1 MFQPKAD
8 QPRAEKIKEWGNMLK
23 NNFYGRDILSIADFN
38 HKDISVLFQ
47 KAAEMQKLVE
57 KHGGDGRLRGKIM
70 TALFYEPSSRTFGS
84 FVSAMQR
91 LGGGIIP
98 LQGVTY
104 SSVSKGET
112 LPDTVRTFESFSDII
127 VIRHPEKG
135 SAKIAAEYSLKPI
148 INAGDGIGE
157 HPTQAFLDAFTI
169 FHHFPNTSKL
179 TIGMVGDLTNGR
191 TVHSLSQ
198 LLVLL
203 GIKNFIFVSP
213 KELCMPAEI
222 VKKLKNK
229 GSKIEETES
238 LGDNISHMDVIYDT
252 RVQKERFTD
261 EKKYEEL
268 KFAYIINKKMMKKA
282 KKSTVLMHP
291 LPRVGEIATE
301 LDSDPRALYLREQMR
316 NGMYIRM
323 ALLDLILNRD

>member
-1 MFQPKAD
+1 
-8 QPRAEKIKEWGNMLK
+8 MLKK
-23 NNFYGRDILSIADFN
+23 NNFYGKDVISIADFGRD
-38 HKDISVLFQ
+38 DILFLFQ
-47 KAAEMQKLVE
+47 KATQMQKLVE
-57 KHGGDGRLRGKIM
+57 KNGGDDRLRGKIM

-84 FVSAMQR
+84 FVASMQR

-112 LPDTVRTFESFSDII
+112 LPDTVRTFESFSYVI

-135 SAKIAAEYSLKPI
+135 AARIAADFCNKPV

-169 FHHFPNTSKL
+169 FHHFSNITSL
-179 TIGMVGDLTNGR
+179 TIGMIGDLLNGR

-198 LLVLL
+198 LLLLL
-203 GIKNFIFVSP
+203 GVKNFVLVSP
-213 KELCMPAEI
+213 KQLSMPAEI
-222 VKKLKNK
+222 VTKIKKHGGNVQELQ
-229 GSKIEETES
+229 S
-238 LGDNISHMDVIYDT
+238 LIDNISNMDIIYDT

-261 EKKYEEL
+261 EREYEKL
-268 KFAYIINKKMMKKA
+268 KFAYIINKKVMAKA
-282 KKSTVLMHP
+282 KKSAVLMHP
-291 LPRVGEIATE
+291 LPRVGEIAIE
-301 LDSDPRALYLREQMR
+301 VDSDPRALYLREQMR

-323 ALLDLILNRD
+323 ALLDLILNK

>member
-1 MFQPKAD
+1 M
-8 QPRAEKIKEWGNMLK
+8 K
-23 NNFYGRDILSIADFN
+23 NNFYLRDIITIADFSRD
-38 HKDISVLFQ
+38 DILLLFQ
-47 KAAEMQKLVE
+47 KAMQMHKLVDIS
-57 KHGGDGRLRGKIM
+57 GGDERLRGKIM

-84 FVSAMQR
+84 FITSMQR

-112 LPDTVRTFESFSDII
+112 LPDTVRTFESFSDVI

-135 SAKIAAEYSLKPI
+135 AAKIAAEFCNKPV
-148 INAGDGIGE
+148 INAGDGTGE

-169 FHHFPNTSKL
+169 FHHFPEILNL
-179 TIGMVGDLTNGR
+179 TVGMVGDLSNGR

-198 LLVLL
+198 LLLLL

-213 KELCMPAEI
+213 KELRMPIEI
-222 VKKLKNK
+222 VEKIKNLGGK
-229 GSKIEETES
+229 VQESES
-238 LGDNISHMDVIYDT
+238 LIDNISNMDVIYDT

-261 EKKYEEL
+261 QNEYEKL
-268 KFAYIINKKMMKKA
+268 KFAYVIDNKMMAKA
-282 KKSTVLMHP
+282 KKSAVLMHP

-301 LDSDPRALYLREQMR
+301 VDSDPRALYLREQMR
-316 NGMYIRM
+316 NGMYVRM
-323 ALLDLILNRD
+323 ALLDLILNK

>member
-1 MFQPKAD
+1 M
-8 QPRAEKIKEWGNMLK
+8 K
-23 NNFYGRDILSIADFN
+23 NNFYGKDALSIVDFGRE
-38 HKDISVLFQ
+38 DISLLFQ
-47 KAAEMQKLVE
+47 KAFEMQKLVE
-57 KHGGDGRLRGKIM
+57 KSGGDDRLQGKIM

-135 SAKIAAEYSLKPI
+135 SARIAAEYSTKPV

-169 FHHFPNTSKL
+169 FQHFPRISNL
-179 TIGMVGDLTNGR
+179 TVGMVGDLTNGR

-198 LLVLL
+198 LLLLL
-203 GIKNFIFVSP
+203 GVNKFILVSP
-213 KELCMPAEI
+213 VQLQMPKEI
-222 VKKLKNK
+222 VAKIRKQK
-229 GSKIEETES
+229 GQVIEVES
-238 LGDNISHMDVIYDT
+238 LNNDISGMDVIYDT
-252 RVQKERFTD
+252 RVQKERFANLED
-261 EKKYEEL
+261 YERL
-268 KFAYIINKKMMKKA
+268 KFAYIIDKKMMSKA
-282 KKSTVLMHP
+282 KKSSILMHP
-291 LPRVGEIATE
+291 LPRVGEINPE
-301 LDSDPRALYLREQMR
+301 VDSDPRALYLREQMK
-316 NGMYIRM
+316 NGMYVRM
-323 ALLDLILNRD
+323 ALLDLILRK

>member
-1 MFQPKAD
+1 
-8 QPRAEKIKEWGNMLK
+8 ML
-23 NNFYGRDILSIADFN
+23 NNFYQRDVLSVADF
-38 HKDISVLFQ
+38 DRDEILFLFQ
-47 KAAEMQKLVE
+47 KATEMQKLTE
-57 KHGGDGRLRGKIM
+57 KSGGDGRLRGKIM

-84 FVSAMQR
+84 FVASMQR

-127 VIRHPEKG
+127 VLRHPEKG
-135 SAKIAAEYSLKPI
+135 AAKIAAEYCIKPV

-169 FHHFPNTSKL
+169 FHHFTDISNL
-179 TIGMVGDLTNGR
+179 TIGMAGDLTNGR

-198 LLVLL
+198 LLLLL

-213 KELCMPAEI
+213 KELRMPEELVAK
-222 VKKLKNK
+222 VKNSGGKVQ
-229 GSKIEETES
+229 ETES
-238 LGDNISHMDVIYDT
+238 LAENISDMDVIYDT
-252 RVQKERFTD
+252 RVQKERFAD

-268 KFAYIINKKMMKKA
+268 KFAYIIDKKMMLKA
-282 KKSTVLMHP
+282 KKSAVLMHP
-291 LPRVGEIATE
+291 LPRVGEIAV
-301 LDSDPRALYLREQMR
+301 DVDRDPRALYLKEQMR

-323 ALLDLILNRD
+323 ALLDLILRK

>member
-1 MFQPKAD
+1 M
-8 QPRAEKIKEWGNMLK
+8 
-23 NNFYGRDILSIADFN
+23 NNFYSKDVLSIADFSRE
-38 HKDISVLFQ
+38 DVFLLFE
-47 KAAEMQKLVE
+47 KAEEMQKLVE
-57 KHGGDGRLRGKIM
+57 KDGGDERLREKIM

-84 FVSAMQR
+84 FITSMQR

-135 SAKIAAEYSLKPI
+135 AAKIAAEYCQKPV

-157 HPTQAFLDAFTI
+157 HPTQAFLDAYTI
-169 FHHFPNTSKL
+169 FQHFPNISNL
-179 TIGMVGDLTNGR
+179 TVGMVGDLQNGR

-198 LLVLL
+198 LLLKL

-213 KELCMPAEI
+213 QVLQMPKYIIEKI
-222 VKKLKNK
+222 KNSS
-229 GSKIEETES
+229 GKIQES
-238 LGDNISHMDVIYDT
+238 LSLADNISQMDVIYDT

-261 EKKYEEL
+261 EKQYEKL
-268 KFAYIINKKMMKKA
+268 KLAYVIDKNIMKKA
-282 KKSTVLMHP
+282 KKSAILMHP
-291 LPRVGEIATE
+291 LPRVGEIASE
-301 LDSDPRALYLREQMR
+301 VDSDPRALYLREQMR

-323 ALLDLILNRD
+323 ALLDLILRK